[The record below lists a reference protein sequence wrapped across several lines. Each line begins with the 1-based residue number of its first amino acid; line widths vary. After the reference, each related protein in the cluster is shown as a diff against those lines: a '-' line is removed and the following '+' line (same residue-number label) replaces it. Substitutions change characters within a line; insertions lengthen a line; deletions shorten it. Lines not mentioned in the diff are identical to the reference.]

1 MQADLIE
8 KLYCLKRDK
17 VGLYER
23 PHKPVLLL
31 AVIDLIEAGIIS
43 DNKILMNKN
52 LETRFK
58 EIFDIVRKEDSKPT
72 IQNPFYYMSGESF
85 WKAKDANGEDFYV
98 PGHAS
103 RCPSITSL
111 RKGFAVLSEELF
123 EVLKNP
129 QQRHLIKNALISR
142 YFPKEA
148 EKLKQKFYYPES
160 SPESLEVAEVGPVRS
175 AAFAKIV
182 KQVYDY
188 RCAACG
194 QRILVDKV
202 HFVDAAH
209 LIPFSVSFNDHPSN
223 GMALCKNHHWAMDQN
238 LIAPHPDLYWVISE
252 KLDSRIIDHK
262 PLIDLKKQSIIG
274 PGDKRYSPD
283 KESLEWRVSSLDPK

>member
-1 MQADLIE
+1 MNTILDQ
-8 KLYCLKRDK
+8 LYCLKRDK
-17 VGLYER
+17 VGNYER

-31 AVIDLIEAGIIS
+31 AVIDLIESGVIS
-43 DNKILMNKN
+43 DNKILMNKR

-58 EIFDIVRKEDSKPT
+58 EIFEIVRKEDSKPT
-72 IQNPFYYMSGESF
+72 IQNPFYYMSGEPF
-85 WKAKDANGEDFYV
+85 WKAKDSEGNDFYI

-103 RCPSITSL
+103 LCPSITSL

-123 EVLKNP
+123 QVLKNP
-129 QQRHLIKNALISR
+129 HQRHLIKNALISR

-148 EKLKQKFYYPES
+148 EVLKQKYCYPES
-160 SPESLEVAEVGPVRS
+160 SPESLEVAEVGSVRS

-209 LIPFSVSFNDHPSN
+209 LIPFSVTFNDHPSN

-238 LIAPHPDLYWVISE
+238 LIAPHPDLYWIISE
-252 KLDSRIIDHK
+252 RLDCRIIDHK
-262 PLIDLKKQSIIG
+262 PLIDLKKKSIIG
-274 PGDKRYSPD
+274 PNDKRYSPD
-283 KESLEWRVSSLDPK
+283 KESLEWRISKIIN